1 MEGKQHELN
10 QWLDTAVGGIRFG
23 PDRKAV
29 RAELQ
34 AHLEDKTAD
43 FRRIF
48 PDMTGEEAE
57 QRAVEEMGDAA
68 EIGKELA
75 RLHKPWLGYLWQA
88 SRLCLLAV
96 VLWLGALMW
105 NSGWDLG
112 FWRVESAFSEE
123 AGGVGGFLARS
134 VFDTEEVASAPLP
147 RQQPVRQGG
156 YTFTVEEGT
165 VWTPVT
171 EVSDRVSVAYEGAVH
186 LMLRVEWIRPGE
198 PPVSDFAN
206 GVWAADDLGNCYLS
220 LDEYYHSQRDPQWG
234 QPQVLRSGIR
244 ARTPLSAT
252 YEILMPV
259 CSREAERLE
268 LRYTRWGADVS
279 IPIALRG
286 G

>member
-1 MEGKQHELN
+1 MDRDNSRQN
-10 QWLDTAVGGIRFG
+10 QWLDAAVGGIRFG
-23 PDRKAV
+23 PDRRAV

-57 QRAVEEMGDAA
+57 ERAVEEMGDAK
-68 EIGKELA
+68 EIGRELA
-75 RLHKPWLGYLWQA
+75 RLHKPWLGYLWQL

-96 VLWLGALMW
+96 VLWLGTLVW
-105 NSGWDLG
+105 NGGADLG
-112 FWRVESAFSEE
+112 VWRTGSAFSEE

-134 VFDTEEVASAPLP
+134 VFAAEEVTSAPLP
-147 RQQPVRQGG
+147 PQDPVRQGG

-165 VWTPVT
+165 IWAPAT
-171 EVSDRVSVAYEGAVH
+171 EAEGGVYVSYEGAVH

-198 PPVSDFAN
+198 PPADDFAQE
-206 GVWAADDLGNCYLS
+206 VWAQDDLGNGYLS
-220 LDEYYHSQRDPQWG
+220 LEEYYNGWEKPQWG
-234 QPQVLRSGIR
+234 EAHILRSGIR
-244 ARTPLSAT
+244 GCTPLSAT
-252 YEILMPV
+252 YEILVPV
-259 CSREAERLE
+259 CSGQAERLE

-279 IPIALRG
+279 IPIVLRG